1 MMTRLTRKGAA
12 TASAMLCLTLPAAF
26 LALHTGCSSDP
37 SAYEDPAPSI
47 SAFTTGTRLTPTDP
61 FVPTQTGTTYTIA
74 AGGTALLRANFG
86 VKNGTAVVTPGNIAV
101 QSNVPFEIPNVTAT
115 TTYTLTVTSGDG
127 QKATA
132 TCIVNVSAAPSG
144 LTYAQENVTYYAG
157 VQIPTNTATVLGDTP
172 MAFTSSPSL
181 PAGLS
186 FDSTGNII
194 GTPQTPVA
202 QGTYTVT
209 AENSVGR
216 TTRDIQIT
224 VAATPLNFTI
234 SPGSIAL
241 GGSAI
246 LGWDADDVPGLFSSV
261 TISANPADSSLT
273 STFTLAGT
281 DNVSPAVT
289 TTYTIS
295 ATPATGGPAVSRS
308 VNLTVGAAPVTITG
322 FTANPTV
329 VKMGE
334 ATTLEWAY
342 TGIAQDLRLDG
353 ASVLSSLSQSVTP
366 SRRQTYT
373 LAGSNSENV
382 TPSIAT
388 VEAAARG
395 LELLAGKPGGGGGRN
410 GKGEWASFTAP
421 QSVAADAS
429 GNLYVADT
437 NNNMFRKITPLGEVT
452 TIAGQYGVQGAS
464 DGTAGDPLTATFK
477 SPRGIF
483 PDSQGYIWLCDSAN
497 GLLRVITPAHDVK
510 TVTGYGTLPVPT
522 TPPTSPNQITIT
534 SNDGTTAVGYIAD
547 YKTAGII
554 KVTVNLATMAATT
567 TTIAGFTA
575 SGPSGICSDANGIVY
590 ALDTK
595 VGLIKAIKND
605 TVYNLTGHGITFTAP
620 YGAAAVTNGTSTY
633 VLVAEPGST
642 TVPDNRVYRFTV
654 DNSGATPMAVAGSGI
669 TLAGSATLG
678 AADGAGDVAT
688 FCGPQGI
695 TVVGTTAYV
704 VDAKNKLVATVPPS
718 LPSTSPV
725 SLFNNTIRALT
736 NVKDAASSADVTVT
750 TFAGASRVAA
760 QGNVPA
766 TGTAT
771 ATNARFNNPQGMV
784 VDPSGNIYLA
794 DTGNNKIRKITPAGV
809 VSNYPNDAATFSN
822 PIMVS
827 LDTAGNLFVLER
839 GTTSCTLQKVATDG
853 TLSAIAATGLSKD
866 CGALVAS
873 PDGTYLFLTDVTKV
887 KRVTVSD
894 GTVLPSTATFTKLV
908 GITMDDANTL
918 YVVDPSLI
926 KSLSAIDAATATTVA
941 GSASGF
947 LDDATGT
954 TAKLN
959 QPNGIVFVK
968 DGAQGYL
975 FVSDFYNSAVRKV
988 TLGGTNPVATLLG
1001 RPNAGGT
1008 TAGQL
1013 GAIPGRVLG
1022 DQDASNP
1029 EGGLNRPQSIA
1040 VTNKGDLLLTMNE
1053 TIMQLTAPLN
1063 K

>member
-1 MMTRLTRKGAA
+1 MMTRITRKGAA

-47 SAFTTGTRLTPTDP
+47 SAFTTGTRTTPTDP
-61 FVPTQTGTTYTIA
+61 FVPTPTGTTYTIA
-74 AGGTALLRANFG
+74 AGGTALFRANFG
-86 VKNGTAVVTPGNIAV
+86 VKNGTAIVTPGNIAV
-101 QSNVPFEIPNVTAT
+101 QSNVLFEIPNVTTT
-115 TTYTLTVTSGDG
+115 TTYTLTVTSDNG

-132 TCIVNVSAAPSG
+132 TCTVNVSAAPSG
-144 LTYAQENVTYYAG
+144 LTYAHENVTYYAD
-157 VQIPTNTATVLGDTP
+157 VQIPTNTATVFGNTP
-172 MAFTSSPSL
+172 MTFSSSPTL
-181 PAGLS
+181 PTGLS
-186 FDSTGNII
+186 FNSTGSII
-194 GTPQTPVA
+194 GTPQVPVIPK
-202 QGTYTVT
+202 TYTIT
-209 AENSVGR
+209 AENSVGT

-224 VAATPLNFTI
+224 VAATPLSFTI
-234 SPGSIAL
+234 SPGAIAL
-241 GGSAI
+241 GGNAI

-261 TISANPADSSLT
+261 TVTANPADSSLA
-273 STFTLAGT
+273 STFSLAGT

-289 TTYTIS
+289 TTYTLS

-308 VNLTVGAAPVTITG
+308 VNLTVGPAPVTITS
-322 FTANPTV
+322 FTANPTF

-334 ATTLEWAY
+334 ETTLAWAY
-342 TGIAQDLRLDG
+342 TGTPQDLSLDG
-353 ASVLSSLSQSVTP
+353 ASVLSSLSQKVIP

-373 LAGSNSENV
+373 LSGSNAENI

-388 VEAAARG
+388 IDVAARG
-395 LELLAGKPGGGGGRN
+395 LELLAGKVGGGGMRD

-429 GNLYVADT
+429 GNIYIADT
-437 NNNMFRKITPLGEVT
+437 NNHMFRKITPLGEVT
-452 TIAGQYGVQGAS
+452 TLAGQYGVQGYS
-464 DGTAGDPLTATFK
+464 DGTVGDPLTATFK
-477 SPRGIF
+477 SPRGISL
-483 PDSQGYIWLCDSAN
+483 DNQGYIWLCDSAN
-497 GLLRVITPAHDVK
+497 GLLRVITPTNTVK
-510 TVTGYGTLPVPT
+510 TVTGYGTIPPT
-522 TPPTSPNQITIT
+522 TATSPNQITIT

-547 YKTAGII
+547 YRASGII
-554 KVTVNLATMAATT
+554 KVTINLATMAATT

-575 SGPSGICSDANGIVY
+575 SGPSGICSDTNGIVY

-595 VGLIKAIKND
+595 VGLVKAIKND
-605 TVYNLTGHGITFTAP
+605 TVYDLTGHGITFTAP
-620 YGAAAVTNGTSTY
+620 YGAAAITSGTSTY
-633 VLVAEPGST
+633 VLVAEPGSA

-654 DNSGATPMAVAGSGI
+654 DNSGATPTVVAGSGI

-695 TVVGTTAYV
+695 AVVGTTAYV
-704 VDAKNKLVATVPPS
+704 ADAKNKLATTVPPS

-725 SLFNNTIRALT
+725 SIFSNTIRALT
-736 NVKDAASSADVTVT
+736 NVRDAAGPADVTVT

-760 QGNVPA
+760 QGNMPV

-771 ATNARFNNPQGMV
+771 VGNARFNNPQGMV
-784 VDPSGNIYLA
+784 VDASGNTYLA

-853 TLSAIAATGLSKD
+853 TLSAIAATGLSQN

-873 PDGTYLFLTDVTKV
+873 PDGTSLFLTDVTKV

-918 YVVDPSLI
+918 YVVDASLI
-926 KSLSAIDAATATTVA
+926 KSLSAIDAATATTLA
-941 GSASGF
+941 GSVSGF

-954 TAKLN
+954 TAKFN
-959 QPNGIVFVK
+959 QPNGLVFVK

-988 TLGGTNPVATLLG
+988 TLGGTYPVLTLLG
-1001 RPNAGGT
+1001 RPNASGS

-1022 DQDASNP
+1022 DQDVSNP

-1040 VTNKGDLLLTMNE
+1040 VTNKGDLLLTTND
-1053 TIMQLTAPLN
+1053 TIMQLSAPLE